1 MCTSRKRY
9 RPLEIGEEREIGL
22 LDVFSVDTLDD
33 EKSYCFSW
41 PDAPLSVTM
50 SPMYV
55 GSDSKSHL
63 VSSGISFPKLLTSKL
78 FEGKNLSEIH
88 LLNSD
93 FEKMIVLNVQQNTTS
108 LVCID
113 SSPKDSLPPEES
125 IFSLT
130 AEQLTDARSIGL
142 LSPEISK
149 SEGGERLLR
158 LKIEA
163 EVIQLEWRAF
173 KEAKHTASA
182 LQRLLSLENAVPFLP
197 PHKLWRKL
205 VYILWIFWRTR
216 GQNLASRHNQRWGS
230 PLLPGAF
237 LYGVHSDYFLNFATA
252 RGEIGSHGKT
262 ETRSAAF
269 TSRRRTPYNFLSW
282 KVERVVV
289 LQPKRERLDY
299 TKQLT
304 SYTSILSSSDVK
316 NKLSQVLR
324 EPFGSVELDETR
336 SCIDYLECADLK
348 GEVRIWKKWLC
359 KV

>member
-1 MCTSRKRY
+1 MSTSRKRY

-22 LDVFSVDTLDD
+22 LDVFSVDTVDD

-55 GSDSKSHL
+55 GCDSKNNL
-63 VSSGISFPKLLTSKL
+63 VCSGISFPKLLSPKL
-78 FEGKNLSEIH
+78 FEVKKNSEIKS
-88 LLNSD
+88 LKSN
-93 FEKMIVLNVQQNTTS
+93 FEKTIVINVQPNTTS

-113 SSPKDSLPPEES
+113 SSSKDSLPPEES

-130 AEQLTDARSIGL
+130 EEQLTDTRSIGL
-142 LSPEISK
+142 FSPEICL

-197 PHKLWRKL
+197 PLKLWRKL

-216 GQNLASRHNQRWGS
+216 GQSLSSRHNQRWGS

-237 LYGVHSDYFLNFATA
+237 LYGVHNDYFLNFTTA
-252 RGEIGSHGKT
+252 RGEIGSHGKS
-262 ETRSAAF
+262 ENRNAAF

-289 LQPKRERLDY
+289 LHPKRERLDY
-299 TKQLT
+299 TQQLT
-304 SYTSILSSSDVK
+304 SCSTILSSSDVE
-316 NKLSQVLR
+316 NKLLQVLR
-324 EPFGSVELDETR
+324 EPFGSVEFDETR
-336 SCIDYLECADLK
+336 FCIDYLECADLK
-348 GEVRIWKKWLC
+348 GEVQIWKKWLC